1 MKKSAVLIIIAIII
15 SIACKTQQKG
25 VQKGNVLSQ
34 KERMNN
40 SELLVDAVKDKNIG
54 NFEDAIIKLNKII
67 NIDNKNHTAHYQLAL
82 IRQLLQKPADA
93 IFSAQEA
100 VKLDPKNQWYKVT
113 LAELYDDT
121 KKSDLALKIWEQ
133 LAKDYPDNLDYFY
146 NVVISNIYL
155 GKWKEAIDGYNK
167 IEKITGVNE
176 TLAFAKQRIWL
187 MMKNFEK
194 AADEMKQLI
203 AVSPREGRYRV
214 LLGDMYLKNNMLNK
228 AKIQYDSAIIIEPEI
243 SSVYLSLADYYRK
256 NNDTENSKKSLKTA
270 FSKSG
275 VDLDSKIGILMSYYD
290 LSEKYDT
297 LKTDA
302 FELLDILVKAHP
314 EEPKSWSMYA
324 DFLMRDKR
332 YSEAEVAYINV
343 IKFDKS
349 KYIVWEQLLMIFSIQ
364 QKFDSLISYSSQ
376 AIELFPSQP
385 YLFYAKGIALYAKAD
400 YEQAANTFEMG
411 KSLILEPNEMLRD
424 MMQYLGEIYFKQ
436 KKYDRSD
443 AAFDRVL
450 RLDPKNIHTLNNY
463 SYYLALRGE
472 QLDKAEIMAKKLIDL
487 SPNSSLYYD
496 TYAWVLFK
504 KGSFSEAKINIEK
517 AIELNS
523 NVSAE
528 ILEHYGDILWKTGDK
543 TKAVDYWNKSSIKSS
558 ASEILK
564 KKIENKNYFE

>member
-93 IFSAQEA
+93 IFSAREA

-275 VDLDSKIGILMSYYD
+275 VDLDSKIAILMSYYD